1 MENERALQQEGDAAN
16 TEGPFSVALLP
27 VSCHKTRCCLLAW
40 ISAPKGVKQ
49 NGLKLKILQS
59 RGTIPRLPETIA
71 VQHEE
76 SVLSTEIQKYLL
88 IKITTRST
96 ARQFQD
102 T

>member
-1 MENERALQQEGDAAN
+1 MEIERALQWEGDSAN

-40 ISAPKGVKQ
+40 ISAAKGVKQ
-49 NGLKLKILQS
+49 NGLRLKILQS
-59 RGTIPRLPETIA
+59 HSAIPCLPETIA
-71 VQHEE
+71 VCEE

-88 IKITTRST
+88 IKITRST
-96 ARQFQD
+96 ARQFHD